1 MDRQAAGSDAIA
13 REGDHV
19 RKQWILS
26 WLISA
31 SAVGCAGPS
40 MPGGGGQFAGHPQ
53 AEQLAQMQNSGV
65 PQTSWTQ
72 KVTGVFTGKS
82 ANPPGGYRKPAGR
95 SELDPIALGFAS
107 GPPNAELYLS
117 MAKMSDQGGNSAH
130 ARSMYQRALTV
141 QPNNLEGMLALG
153 RLEDRE
159 GELDAALHYYLQA
172 VKLHPNSA
180 KALNDLSLCYARR
193 GQMTAAIA
201 PLEQAVRLEPSKQ
214 LYRNNIAKVFTELN
228 QIQKAVQ
235 HLSAVHPP
243 AVAQYNMGVLLH
255 QRGRNE
261 EAVQFLTMAT
271 RADPN
276 LAAAQTLLVELTGGA
291 QQFAT
296 AQSAPT
302 PVATSNTVLPT
313 PRTSPGQPY
322 PSTNTP
328 TAYPTFQTVPAE
340 TAQAPLDRSPVL
352 LPGVQ

>member
-1 MDRQAAGSDAIA
+1 
-13 REGDHV
+13 
-19 RKQWILS
+19 
-26 WLISA
+26 
-31 SAVGCAGPS
+31 

-53 AEQLAQMQNSGV
+53 AEQLAAMQQSGV
-65 PQTSWTQ
+65 PQASSWTQ
-72 KVTGVFTGKS
+72 KVTGAFTGKP
-82 ANPPGGYRKPAGR
+82 ANARSGPGRPAGR
-95 SELDPIALGFAS
+95 SDLDPISLGFAS

-117 MAKMSDQGGNSAH
+117 MAKMSDQGGNAAH

-180 KALNDLSLCYARR
+180 NALNDLSLCYARR
-193 GQMTAAIA
+193 GQMEAAVA

-214 LYRNNIAKVFTELN
+214 LYRNNIAKVLTELN

-235 HLSAVHPP
+235 HLSAVHPA

-271 RADPN
+271 QADPN
-276 LAAAQTLLVELTGGA
+276 LAVAQNLLVELTGGG
-291 QQFAT
+291 QQFA
-296 AQSAPT
+296 ADPSAPT
-302 PVATSNTVLPT
+302 SVAASSAVLPT
-313 PRTSPGQPY
+313 PRILPGQPY
-322 PSTNTP
+322 PSTQTP
-328 TAYPTFQTVPAE
+328 DAYPNFQTVPAE
-340 TAQAPLDRSPVL
+340 TAQAPLNRSPVL